1 MPLKKE
7 LVGILHVATCTGTA
21 VHVAFSLAER
31 ESLARSLYYRTYV
44 HVARVRRPDQEPT
57 ARPSPARQPCRR
69 CDDAMPLW
77 RHAMP
82 QAASMLP

>member
-31 ESLARSLYYRTYV
+31 AERGRLAVLPYVRTC
-44 HVARVRRPDQEPT
+44 
-57 ARPSPARQPCRR
+57 S
-69 CDDAMPLW
+69 
-77 RHAMP
+77 
-82 QAASMLP
+82 